1 MSYLPIGDHGVI
13 GNLHTAALVGKEG
26 TIDWMC
32 LPAFDSPAVFC
43 SILDDEKGGHFRLR
57 PVGCERS
64 QQLYLPD
71 SNVLLTR
78 FFTSGGMAE
87 VIDYMPILSQAGERS
102 RLVRDARVVR
112 GSMRFEVECR
122 PAFDYARGQHHVSV
136 VKKGAVFV
144 AADATHASL
153 ALSTAVPLEEG
164 DGGGVGAEFTLD
176 EGERATF
183 VLSEIEDGEGP
194 RPPFTRREFEESL
207 HATLGYWRRWVSG
220 STYSGRWREFVN
232 RSALVL
238 KLMVYD
244 PTGAL
249 VAAPTMGLPERIGGE
264 RNWDYRYTWLR
275 DAAFTLYALLSVGFD
290 EEARNFMGYLR
301 NRCEYDWDGLL
312 QPLYGIDGREIIS
325 ETELDHLSGYMNSRP
340 VRLGNAA
347 YRQVQLDLY
356 GAILDAAYLYNKHGA
371 PLDYDLWQ
379 NLRRILGWLSEN
391 WQNPDEGIWE
401 VRGGK
406 RQFVSS
412 KVMCWVALERAG
424 RISRNRGLPAGD
436 GRWISE
442 RDRIYEEIMEKGWNP
457 AKKSFVQHYGSDV
470 LDASLLLM
478 PLTKFV
484 GPTDP
489 RWLSTLE
496 RIQDEL
502 TYDTLVDRYRPKEAA
517 PDGLEGEEGSFC
529 LCSFWLVE
537 CLTRAGRLDEARLAL
552 EKMFSY
558 ANHLGL
564 YAEEVG
570 PSGEALGNFP
580 QAFTHLAL
588 ISAAVHL
595 DSALGA
601 S

>member
-1 MSYLPIGDHGVI
+1 LGYLPIEDHGIV
-13 GNLHTAALVGKEG
+13 GDLHTAALVGKDG
-26 TIDWMC
+26 TIDWLC
-32 LPAFDSPAVFC
+32 LPAFDSPSVFC
-43 SILDDEKGGHFRLR
+43 SILDDEKGGHFSLR
-57 PVGCERS
+57 PMDYTRS

-71 SNVLLTR
+71 TNVLLTR
-78 FFTSGGMAE
+78 FLAPQGMAE
-87 VIDYMPILSQAGERS
+87 ILDFMPILEGPGSRH
-102 RLVRDARVVR
+102 RLVRNVRVVR
-112 GSMRFEVECR
+112 GRMTFEVECR
-122 PAFDYARGQHHVSV
+122 PAFDYARKEHFTSV
-136 VKKGAVFV
+136 GRTGAVF
-144 AADATHASL
+144 ASRGSSHASL
-153 ALSTAVPLEEG
+153 GLSTEVPLQERP
-164 DGGGVGAEFTLD
+164 GGGAGARFTLS

-183 VLSEIEDGEGP
+183 VLAEIEEGEGP
-194 RPPFTRREFEESL
+194 GEVLSGWDFEELLRS
-207 HATLGYWRRWVSG
+207 TLDFWRRWLSK
-220 STYSGRWREFVN
+220 STYRGRWREEVH

-275 DAAFTLYALLSVGFD
+275 DAAFTLYALLSIGFD

-301 NRCEYDWDGLL
+301 ARCECDWDGLL
-312 QPLYGIDGREIIS
+312 QPLYGIDGREIIA

-347 YRQVQLDLY
+347 YCQVQLDLY

-371 PLDYDLWQ
+371 PLDHDLWQ
-379 NLRRILGWLSEN
+379 NLRRILAWLSEN

-412 KVMCWVALERAG
+412 KVMSWVALERAG
-424 RISRNRGLPAGD
+424 RIARQRGLPAGD
-436 GRWISE
+436 GRWMSE
-442 RDRIYEEIMEKGWNP
+442 RDRIYEEIIEKGWNP
-457 AKKSFVQHYGSDV
+457 EKKSFVQHYGSDA

-496 RIQDEL
+496 QIQREL
-502 TYDTLVDRYRPKEAA
+502 TYDTLVDRYKTNEAA
-517 PDGLEGEEGSFC
+517 PDGLSGDEGSFS

-537 CLTRAGRLDEARLAL
+537 CLTRAGRLEEARLAL

-564 YAEEVG
+564 YAEEIG
-570 PSGEALGNFP
+570 PGGEALGNFP
-580 QAFTHLAL
+580 QALTHLSL

-595 DSALGA
+595 DRDLGA
-601 S
+601 A